1 MHMIQHNWLY
11 QYLMIITLRY
21 EIYFEIYDMEL

>member
-1 MHMIQHNWLY
+1 MIQHNWLY
-11 QYLMIITLRY
+11 QYLTIITLRY